1 MEFEKEVEFV
11 DMDERSSDMCEGS
24 SDMCEGS
31 GDMQLSSIGADT
43 AQSDSWGCC
52 GVGVCGGL

>member
-31 GDMQLSSIGADT
+31 GDMQLSSIGAGT
-43 AQSDSWGCC
+43 AQSDF
-52 GVGVCGGL
+52 